1 MKWRRLSGEELF
13 LHDRML
19 AAGQKMM
26 IQFVAGQIY
35 RLWQIGL
42 SSG

>member
-1 MKWRRLSGEELF
+1 MKWRRPSGEGFF
-13 LHDRML
+13 LYGRML
-19 AAGQKMM
+19 ATDHETM